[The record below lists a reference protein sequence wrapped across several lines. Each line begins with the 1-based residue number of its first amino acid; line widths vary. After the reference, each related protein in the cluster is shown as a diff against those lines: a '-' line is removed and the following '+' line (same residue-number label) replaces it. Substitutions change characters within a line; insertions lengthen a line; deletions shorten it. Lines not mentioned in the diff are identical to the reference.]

1 MMKKRGLLSALLGMV
16 AVCGLCANVYAA
28 DATAMTGMD
37 AAAKATDAKAAD
49 AKAADAKAADA
60 KAADAKAADVKAA
73 DAKATDANAKAADA
87 NAKAADANAKAADA
101 NAKATDA
108 NAKATD
114 AKPAVAAEP
123 KDPLDGI
130 FIAGTA
136 PSQRPAGAPTIKEM
150 KKDKAWYDK
159 AVTGVSR
166 PFPWSLKFLESQGNW
181 YTPFTR
187 AGMVGRYDIRG
198 WHNG

>member
-1 MMKKRGLLSALLGMV
+1 MMKQRGLLSAFLGMV

-28 DATAMTGMD
+28 TAMTGMD
-37 AAAKATDAKAAD
+37 
-49 AKAADAKAADA
+49 
-60 KAADAKAADVKAA
+60 ADVKAA
-73 DAKATDANAKAADA
+73 DAKATDA
-87 NAKAADANAKAADA
+87 
-101 NAKATDA
+101 KATDTKA
-108 NAKATD
+108 TDTKATDAKATD
-114 AKPAVAAEP
+114 AKATDTKAADAKTTVAAEP

-166 PFPWSLKFLESQGNW
+166 PFPWSMKFLESQGNW

>member
-37 AAAKATDAKAAD
+37 AAAKAADVKAAD
-49 AKAADAKAADA
+49 AKAV
-60 KAADAKAADVKAA
+60 DAKAADVKAA
-73 DAKATDANAKAADA
+73 D
-87 NAKAADANAKAADA
+87 
-101 NAKATDA
+101 
-108 NAKATD
+108 AKATD

-187 AGMVGRYDIRG
+187 AGMVGRYDLRG